1 MLSNLQQ
8 RTVEGRR
15 PMTSLVPIGRHRRAC
30 RWLWTRRVGVEMP
43 YRREMSQG
51 VKTMMGV
58 RLAVIH
64 SLYTAFARI
73 VSNLAFKK
81 TYKATYPQATHG

>member
-1 MLSNLQQ
+1 
-8 RTVEGRR
+8 
-15 PMTSLVPIGRHRRAC
+15 
-30 RWLWTRRVGVEMP
+30 MP